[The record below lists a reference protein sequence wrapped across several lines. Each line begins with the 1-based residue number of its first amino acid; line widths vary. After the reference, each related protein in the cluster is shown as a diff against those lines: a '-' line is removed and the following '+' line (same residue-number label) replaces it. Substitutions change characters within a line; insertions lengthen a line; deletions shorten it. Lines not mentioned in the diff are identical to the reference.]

1 MSRFSK
7 GLLSLWVFAIVCPC
21 TAQIMS
27 IDLGHEFF
35 KVALMRQGAP
45 LEIVL
50 NPHSKR
56 KTATAVSFLE
66 AIRTFGDDALPH
78 AGKAPTKVPVFF
90 HSLLAHN
97 FTDMDVKP
105 DGRWWKEFALG
116 NRFYSYD
123 LGWDAERGV
132 PTFMFGLETEY
143 SMEVVL
149 ANVLYFAKTLSEV
162 SADGKPVKDAVV
174 TMPSSANMRYRQA
187 IVAAGEIAGLRITSL
202 VHEGPAA
209 AVHRAIDYQP
219 EKGKVEKQLVYN
231 MGSRKTEVTVLQL
244 ESRQAGMVA
253 GKTAPVVTVLGS
265 ALDMGIGG
273 HLMDLK
279 IADAMLIKFQEKFKN
294 LASGIAGNSRAL
306 RKLVGQAQKTK
317 ATLSANKQA
326 PFIVESLF
334 EDTDFQTTIK
344 REEFETMCSEMFGR
358 LTDPIEVALGFA
370 NTTLADIDHI
380 ELIGGAWRVPKVQQ
394 ILSEYVEEKA
404 GKKIPLGQHLNGEE
418 AAAQGAVLVGAN
430 GSSSFRV
437 KKIFFT
443 DVTTHEYSVQVVSTS
458 GEWEKNLTTLFPVGA
473 PLGGKKKLSFSL
485 EEDFI
490 IKLFE
495 DGVLL
500 SEYTVSG
507 LVDVLSSKWKDYNM
521 TGTPKVTV
529 AVHLENS
536 GIIDI
541 KKPEATCE
549 ESYFVNETKKLP
561 KKNSTKGN
569 KTLDANTTAESPD
582 AESESDEK
590 GDTDKKE
597 ASPDSEESAVKEETD
612 IVAEDDSN
620 TTNSSDEEEIVWVL
634 KKKKH
639 EKKLTLARMD
649 YRPIPMTKDQ
659 IKESKKMLDEM
670 ASKEAEVQ
678 AVKEMSNEL
687 ESSIYAARDKLE
699 SESIIQ
705 VSAEEQR
712 EAVTKL
718 CSEIEEWTYEGSTEK
733 HEYEKRL
740 ESLRGLLGPM
750 EERAQELEDRADLGD
765 TVKDA
770 MEAVEGSRNMIKKDM
785 PWVNETKVLSVDEKT
800 NEFQT
805 WWTGRQEKQK
815 ELPLHEAPAY
825 TKTEVLEKLEQLTK
839 EWDKLKKIK
848 KPKES
853 KKQKK
858 DDEKDAKKDADSTE
872 ESALPN
878 DVAAT
883 ETEIEE
889 IKKKKEK
896 AVENEDFDMA
906 QQLKK
911 RQDALKKHLSKLKEE
926 L

>member
-1 MSRFSK
+1 
-7 GLLSLWVFAIVCPC
+7 
-21 TAQIMS
+21 
-27 IDLGHEFF
+27 
-35 KVALMRQGAP
+35 
-45 LEIVL
+45 
-50 NPHSKR
+50 
-56 KTATAVSFLE
+56 
-66 AIRTFGDDALPH
+66 
-78 AGKAPTKVPVFF
+78 
-90 HSLLAHN
+90 
-97 FTDMDVKP
+97 MDVKP

-187 IVAAGEIAGLRITSL
+187 IVAAGEIAGLRITTL

-219 EKGKVEKQLVYN
+219 EKGRVEKQLVYN

-279 IADAMLIKFQEKFKN
+279 IADAMLIKFQDKFKN

-334 EDTDFQTTIK
+334 EDTDFLTTIT

-358 LTDPIEVALGFA
+358 LTDPIEVALGLA
-370 NTTLADIDHI
+370 NTTLSDIDHI
-380 ELIGGAWRVPKVQQ
+380 EVIGGAWRVPKVQQ

-500 SEYTVSG
+500 SEYTMSG
-507 LVDVLSSKWKDYNM
+507 LVDVLASKWKDYNM

-529 AVHLENS
+529 AVHLESS
-536 GIIDI
+536 GIIDV

-549 ESYFVNETKKLP
+549 ESYWVNETKTPP
-561 KKNSTKGN
+561 KKNATKSN
-569 KTLDANTTAESPD
+569 KTADADSTADGQDGESKAD
-582 AESESDEK
+582 ESK
-590 GDTDKKE
+590 G
-597 ASPDSEESAVKEETD
+597 DSEETKAATGSEENAANEDAEAEGAEETNATD
-612 IVAEDDSN
+612 NGTED
-620 TTNSSDEEEIVWVL
+620 EVVVEWVR

-649 YRPIPMTKDQ
+649 YRPVPLTNDQ
-659 IKESKKMLDEM
+659 IKEARKMLEGM
-670 ASKEAEVQ
+670 ASREAEVE

-699 SESIIQ
+699 SESIMQ

-740 ESLRGLLGPM
+740 ESLRALLGPM
-750 EERAQELEDRADLGD
+750 EERAQELEARADLGD
-765 TVKDA
+765 AVKEA
-770 MEAVEGSRNMIKKDM
+770 MEGIEETRNVIKKNM
-785 PWVNETKVLSVDEKT
+785 TWVNETKIAAAVEKIE
-800 NEFQT
+800 EFQK

-825 TKTEVLEKLEQLTK
+825 TKAEVLEKLEKLSK
-839 EWDKLKKIK
+839 EWDKLKEAK
-848 KPKES
+848 KPKKDEE
-853 KKQKK
+853 KDVKK
-858 DDEKDAKKDADSTE
+858 DKDSAE
-872 ESALPN
+872 EAALPN
-878 DVAAT
+878 DVA
-883 ETEIEE
+883 
-889 IKKKKEK
+889 
-896 AVENEDFDMA
+896 
-906 QQLKK
+906 
-911 RQDALKKHLSKLKEE
+911 
-926 L
+926 

>member
-1 MSRFSK
+1 M
-7 GLLSLWVFAIVCPC
+7 
-21 TAQIMS
+21 
-27 IDLGHEFF
+27 
-35 KVALMRQGAP
+35 
-45 LEIVL
+45 
-50 NPHSKR
+50 
-56 KTATAVSFLE
+56 
-66 AIRTFGDDALPH
+66 
-78 AGKAPTKVPVFF
+78 
-90 HSLLAHN
+90 
-97 FTDMDVKP
+97 
-105 DGRWWKEFALG
+105 
-116 NRFYSYD
+116 
-123 LGWDAERGV
+123 
-132 PTFMFGLETEY
+132 
-143 SMEVVL
+143 
-149 ANVLYFAKTLSEV
+149 
-162 SADGKPVKDAVV
+162 
-174 TMPSSANMRYRQA
+174 
-187 IVAAGEIAGLRITSL
+187 
-202 VHEGPAA
+202 
-209 AVHRAIDYQP
+209 
-219 EKGKVEKQLVYN
+219 
-231 MGSRKTEVTVLQL
+231 
-244 ESRQAGMVA
+244 
-253 GKTAPVVTVLGS
+253 
-265 ALDMGIGG
+265 
-273 HLMDLK
+273 
-279 IADAMLIKFQEKFKN
+279 
-294 LASGIAGNSRAL
+294 
-306 RKLVGQAQKTK
+306 
-317 ATLSANKQA
+317 
-326 PFIVESLF
+326 
-334 EDTDFQTTIK
+334 
-344 REEFETMCSEMFGR
+344 
-358 LTDPIEVALGFA
+358 
-370 NTTLADIDHI
+370 
-380 ELIGGAWRVPKVQQ
+380 
-394 ILSEYVEEKA
+394 
-404 GKKIPLGQHLNGEE
+404 
-418 AAAQGAVLVGAN
+418 
-430 GSSSFRV
+430 
-437 KKIFFT
+437 
-443 DVTTHEYSVQVVSTS
+443 
-458 GEWEKNLTTLFPVGA
+458 
-473 PLGGKKKLSFSL
+473 
-485 EEDFI
+485 
-490 IKLFE
+490 
-495 DGVLL
+495 
-500 SEYTVSG
+500 
-507 LVDVLSSKWKDYNM
+507 
-521 TGTPKVTV
+521 
-529 AVHLENS
+529 
-536 GIIDI
+536 
-541 KKPEATCE
+541 
-549 ESYFVNETKKLP
+549 
-561 KKNSTKGN
+561 
-569 KTLDANTTAESPD
+569 
-582 AESESDEK
+582 
-590 GDTDKKE
+590 
-597 ASPDSEESAVKEETD
+597 
-612 IVAEDDSN
+612 AEDDSN

-785 PWVNETKVLSVDEKT
+785 PWVNETKVLSVEEKT

-883 ETEIEE
+883 EAEIEE

-911 RQDALKKHLSKLKEE
+911 RQDSLKKHLSKLKEE